1 MLAKNVGSR
10 DINDRLE
17 IFSHR
22 KGHQH
27 DHFALIILKIVTNIK
42 PPTSIKPRYSQNKYI
57 FKYYLFKLV

>member
-1 MLAKNVGSR
+1 MLAENNGSR

-27 DHFALIILKIVTNIK
+27 DHFALIILKIDTIFDSRLSLVTKVVRTIL
-42 PPTSIKPRYSQNKYI
+42 T
-57 FKYYLFKLV
+57 LE